1 VFAEGVDYPGDMLKA
16 VAVVG
21 PCLPAVSLERE
32 LLKRYYEEQFERGFE
47 YAFVVPG
54 MTRVVQAAATSSGFD
69 VSSLINACIKDNII
83 TFSSNGSG
91 TTDEGPTKCNA
102 GDPQTQNFTWN
113 FTTNETVLNVNAAIF
128 AGQSG
133 NFTIL
138 ALTETSLALE
148 GTISTSS
155 GNVTGQIYFIH

>member
-1 VFAEGVDYPGDMLKA
+1 MRKLSLNLITCTVFFALLFTSCEKETTVKTKT
-16 VAVVG
+16 
-21 PCLPAVSLERE
+21 E
-32 LLKRYYEEQFERGFE
+32 LISQSTWKFDH
-47 YAFVVPG
+47 
-54 MTRVVQAAATSSGFD
+54 ATSSGFD

-113 FTTNETVLNVNAAIF
+113 FITNETVLNVNAAIF